1 MPAID
6 SSGPAANVMHAQPPV
21 VLAPTVAVCG
31 LHGGA
36 GASTVALML
45 AHAQGAPTLLCDVG
59 GPTSSLWAHA
69 PGVMSLADAADE
81 IGRTGALSAPLIVQ
95 ASDGLSVVSA
105 PPSPLPSADV
115 SQGMSLI
122 LQQAAGRH
130 ELVVCDCGTLTHAAQ
145 VTTLT
150 LCDRVVWVVD
160 LAVASVAR
168 ARAALL
174 ATPADAP
181 VRQYIAARGVTG
193 RAARRELSD
202 LAAALNAP
210 IALIEPIASQN
221 DLDAAIE
228 QAGIGF
234 DHLFSE
240 IRR

>member
-6 SSGPAANVMHAQPPV
+6 SSVAAAHVVHARPSV

-45 AHAQGAPTLLCDVG
+45 AHAQGSPTLLCDVG
-59 GPTSSLWAHA
+59 GPTSSFWEHA
-69 PGVMSLADAADE
+69 PGVISLADAAAE
-81 IGRTGALSAPLIVQ
+81 IGRTGALSAPLFIQ
-95 ASDGLSVVSA
+95 APDGVSVVSA
-105 PPSPLPSADV
+105 PPSPLPAADV

-130 ELVVCDCGTLTHAAQ
+130 ELVVCDCGTLTHPAQ
-145 VTTLT
+145 VTALT

-160 LAVASVAR
+160 LSVASVAR
-168 ARAALL
+168 ATASLL
-174 ATPADAP
+174 AAPADAP

-193 RAARRELSD
+193 RASRRELSD

-210 IALIEPIASQN
+210 VALIEAITSRN
-221 DLDAAIE
+221 DLDDAIE